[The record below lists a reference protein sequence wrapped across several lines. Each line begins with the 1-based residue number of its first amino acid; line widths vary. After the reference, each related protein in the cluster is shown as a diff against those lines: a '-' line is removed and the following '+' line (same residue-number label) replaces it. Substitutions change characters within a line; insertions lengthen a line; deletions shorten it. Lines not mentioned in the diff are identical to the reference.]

1 MRCARHLA
9 SKMVIASQLVGSFP
23 LMTQAFVQTS
33 LPMTSVTMEDP
44 PDALTPTDKDNQMV
58 QMAFKDFD
66 SRRLDAADKEFG
78 LSIKKWKELNRPR
91 DEIVSLLKGRA
102 NARLDNKDFKGSVA
116 DNNEALELMKVDG
129 RKADGTTATYPEYPD
144 TYVSRA
150 LAYEGL
156 SDWSSALKDYDT
168 AIGLWGGGR
177 GENINPFVLT
187 YRGNV
192 LARLDKLN
200 EAVLDYTASA
210 NSFNSMGEIAR
221 YSDAK
226 ANLALTLYQLGNTQE
241 AVKNMKDV
249 IRKNPGYAD
258 MHVALAANAWGEG
271 NYIEALKEWKF
282 TCNEISVGCDAYKD
296 IGWLTTVRRWPP
308 SLIEKFQQF
317 LNREIPEKLKGSG
330 ALAPSSR
337 G

>member
-1 MRCARHLA
+1 M
-9 SKMVIASQLVGSFP
+9 
-23 LMTQAFVQTS
+23 
-33 LPMTSVTMEDP
+33 
-44 PDALTPTDKDNQMV
+44 
-58 QMAFKDFD
+58 
-66 SRRLDAADKEFG
+66 
-78 LSIKKWKELNRPR
+78 
-91 DEIVSLLKGRA
+91 
-102 NARLDNKDFKGSVA
+102 
-116 DNNEALELMKVDG
+116 
-129 RKADGTTATYPEYPD
+129 
-144 TYVSRA
+144 
-150 LAYEGL
+150 AYEGL

-177 GENINPFVLT
+177 GDNINPFVLT

-192 LARLDKLN
+192 LTRLDKLN

-210 NSFNSMGEIAR
+210 NNFNSMGEIAR

-282 TCNEISVGCDAYKD
+282 TCNDISVGCDAYKD